1 MSIIDLFKTSLYSLK
16 FHKLRA
22 FLTMVGI
29 IIGISSVVAILSIGD
44 GLKAHVVK
52 SSEKSNVNKIGIK
65 FEPKN
70 REANKNLVEPF
81 EQKDL
86 YNIKNL
92 SEVEKVEPS
101 QGIPSFLN
109 FTGGQLSYFDKA
121 TGAMVEDYTG
131 KNKKVAYGR
140 WFKKGE
146 EDKKLIVLQHNTA
159 KQLFDNLENAIGKAV
174 TMNGINYEI
183 IGILPE
189 VKGFSFDMDEGSS
202 NFVSKQSKESIK
214 SEDKNGGIA
223 ALDVFVKPNKD
234 KKAVFEKVEKNL
246 KASHPT
252 VEGEYKLDDPEE
264 MTKMFEN
271 IIGGI
276 TKFIAFVTA
285 ISLVVGG
292 IGVMNIMYVS
302 VSERKREIGI
312 RRAIG
317 ARQRTIL
324 LQFLFEAILVTF
336 IGGLIGIL
344 FGYLI
349 SKVVGNFLPFKP
361 ILTMAT
367 FIGATLVSIIEGL
380 IFGIIPAYNA
390 CKLDPIKAIYR

>member
-1 MSIIDLFKTSLYSLK
+1 MSIIDLLKTSLYSLK

-22 FLTMVGI
+22 FLTMIGI
-29 IIGISSVVAILSIGD
+29 IIGISSVVTILSIGD
-44 GLKAHVVK
+44 GLKEDVVK
-52 SSEKSNVNKIGIK
+52 SSEKSNANKIGIK
-65 FEPKN
+65 FQSEN
-70 REANKNLVEPF
+70 REANKKLVEPF
-81 EQKDL
+81 EQNDL
-86 YNIKNL
+86 YTIKNIQG
-92 SEVEKVEPS
+92 VEKVETS
-101 QGIPSFLN
+101 QGMPSFLN
-109 FTGGQLSYFDKA
+109 FTGGQLSYFNKA
-121 TGAMVEDYTG
+121 IGGTIEDY
-131 KNKKVAYGR
+131 KEDIEKKVAYGR

-146 EDKKLIVLQHNTA
+146 ENKNFIVLEYRVA
-159 KQLFDNLENAIGKAV
+159 KELFDNLENGIGKAI
-174 TMNGINYEI
+174 TMNGINYEV

-189 VKGFSFDMDEGSS
+189 IKEFSFNMDGTS
-202 NFVSKQSKESIK
+202 NFISKVNKESMK
-214 SEDKNGGIA
+214 TEDKNSGIA
-223 ALDVFVKPNKD
+223 ALDVFIKPNYD
-234 KKAVFEKVEKNL
+234 KKAVFQKIEKAL
-246 KASHPT
+246 KTSHPNLQ
-252 VEGEYKLDDPEE
+252 GEYKMDDPEE
-264 MTKMFEN
+264 MTKMFEK

-344 FGYLI
+344 FGFLI
-349 SKVVGNFLPFKP
+349 SKIVGHFLPFKP

-367 FIGATLVSIIEGL
+367 FIGATLVSIIEGI